1 MLRGKWYCRGVWG
14 LLQERLSEVK
24 SVPSEITA
32 TRVKHKMHGFIVNE
46 IH

>member
-14 LLQERLSEVK
+14 LLQERLSEGQV
-24 SVPSEITA
+24 SALGITA
-32 TRVKHKMHGFIVNE
+32 TREKHKRHGFIVNE